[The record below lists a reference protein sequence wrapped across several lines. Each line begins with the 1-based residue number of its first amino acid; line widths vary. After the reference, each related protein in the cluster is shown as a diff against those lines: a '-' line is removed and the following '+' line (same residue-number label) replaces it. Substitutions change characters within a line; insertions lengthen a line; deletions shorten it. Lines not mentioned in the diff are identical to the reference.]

1 MKSWKIGAIAGLIA
15 GIFAGIVA
23 AFILVP
29 MLFKLG
35 LPYYSLPQPPDTPF
49 IKIGMTEIILTTIW
63 GILLGIIYSRIHN
76 LIPGKGI
83 LKGLIFGLGWYF
95 ILNIRWVI
103 FSIPYGYLDNALS
116 QLLFISP
123 IIYGIVLAILYKTPK
138 EKFEIKKRKIIDGVI
153 PGVITGLIFS
163 LLVIIGYVVGAY
175 TGIIF
180 SFMETYPDYLS
191 DIEFIIYQYMNH
203 AWVNMFLMGIYGAI
217 YAMFY
222 DNIPGKGL
230 IKGSIFGLIIWSII
244 DLQTGLYYL
253 MYGSLSWALTVG
265 IESADLYIF
274 FGLVLEGLY
283 KKRSRAFLIA
293 GAVAVVYIIRTAI
306 FIVLS

>member
-1 MKSWKIGAIAGLIA
+1 MA
-15 GIFAGIVA
+15 
-23 AFILVP
+23 
-29 MLFKLG
+29 
-35 LPYYSLPQPPDTPF
+35 
-49 IKIGMTEIILTTIW
+49 IW
-63 GILLGIIYSRIHN
+63 GIFLGIIYFRIHN
-76 LIPGKGI
+76 LIPGKSI

-103 FSIPYGYLDNALS
+103 FSMPYGYLDTALT

-123 IIYGIVLAILYKTPK
+123 IIYGIVLGIIYKAPK
-138 EKFEIKKRKIIDGVI
+138 EKIEIKKRKIIDGVI
-153 PGVITGLIFS
+153 PGVITALIFS

-175 TGIIF
+175 TGIVF
-180 SFMETYPDYLS
+180 SFMETYPDYLA

-222 DNIPGKGL
+222 NKIPGKGL
-230 IKGSIFGLIIWSII
+230 FKGSIFGLIIWAII

-253 MYGSLSWALTVG
+253 MYGMLNWALTMG

-283 KKRSRAFLIA
+283 KKRSRTLLFAGVVAVIYILRNVIFIFLI
-293 GAVAVVYIIRTAI
+293 
-306 FIVLS
+306 